1 MKVGFYKIDMEQV
14 VGDYD
19 SDDEDFIE
27 DIAKDFAEENHQ
39 IDEASD
45 MNFTVYVEDDSGNIH
60 EVVFFTEYDP
70 RFEIECV
77 K

>member
-1 MKVGFYKIDMEQV
+1 MKVGFCKIDMEQV

-27 DIAKDFAEENHQ
+27 GIAKDFAEENHQ

-45 MNFTVYVEDDSGNIH
+45 MKFSVYVEDDSGKIYK
-60 EVVFFTEYDP
+60 VVFFTEYDP

-77 K
+77 E